1 MFLHPVLDSNIT
13 INARKK
19 KARPD
24 SLDGKKDNRGKCTVH
39 DLNSNIQK
47 K

>member
-19 KARPD
+19 KQGQTLLMERKTTEENA
-24 SLDGKKDNRGKCTVH
+24 LFM
-39 DLNSNIQK
+39 I
-47 K
+47 